1 MDVPAMFHNPNY
13 EKAILL
19 FSAFFVRVQDTSV
32 FWRKKKTNR
41 NIKILS
47 PSNDRPVRYPGVI
60 NIPDMKKILSLY
72 NESTL

>member
-1 MDVPAMFHNPNY
+1 MFQNPNY

-19 FSAFFVRVQDTSV
+19 FSDFFVRVQDTSV
-32 FWRKKKTNR
+32 FGEKTKTNR
-41 NIKILS
+41 NIKIVS
-47 PSNDRPVRYPGVI
+47 PTNDRPVRYPGVI